1 MEVIM
6 LKTIFSYIPIE
17 YVVYTTLVILA
28 IVISIVRITPLI
40 IKWFHSARLKTNQI
54 ENLSN
59 QIEKNTRDI
68 DALNKKITSHY
79 DRVNVIDESIQKQQ
93 EYIKD
98 SLEEREIILKSLLC
112 IIQGLQELGTNG
124 PTKTA
129 ESEIQSYLLK
139 KSHEVNKNSVNIS

>member
-17 YVVYTTLVILA
+17 YVVYTTVVILA
-28 IVISIVRITPLI
+28 IVISVVRITPLI

-98 SLEEREIILKSLLC
+98 SLEEREIILKSLLG

-124 PTKTA
+124 PTKAA
-129 ESEIQSYLLK
+129 ESEIQSYLLR

>member
-1 MEVIM
+1 M

>member
-1 MEVIM
+1 M

-124 PTKTA
+124 LTKAA
-129 ESEIQSYLLK
+129 ESEIQSYLLR